1 MGTYLIGDI
10 HGCFDE
16 FQRMLEMIQLSESDR
31 LILIGDYIDRG
42 PDSLSM
48 LRWLE
53 RCPPNV
59 TALRGNHE
67 EEFIWYVD
75 LLRTVDE
82 SHQLKTDP
90 TSGLD
95 ASALYDTAKYLLKIG
110 GMSTGLLD
118 QYGTIG
124 WLLNHKGACLND
136 LIAWANLMRNMP
148 LFLRTTVRGKI
159 CVAVH
164 AGYRA
169 DLEEEQAK
177 EFYLY
182 AREQAYR
189 SPGVKNGIIVAG
201 HTPTI
206 VKSEITYNKGR
217 VFRMENKDSG
227 CVFYDIDCGCVFRR
241 ADRNARLACI
251 RLEDEQILYV

>member
-75 LLRTVDE
+75 LLRTVGWCIVV
-82 SHQLKTDP
+82 T
-90 TSGLD
+90 TIVMF
-95 ASALYDTAKYLLKIG
+95 SA
-110 GMSTGLLD
+110 MSFDGINLLD
-118 QYGTIG
+118 IWSDAIG
-124 WLLNHKGACLND
+124 I
-136 LIAWANLMRNMP
+136 IAVGFFILVIAEAFSIGLK
-148 LFLRTTVRGKI
+148 LK
-159 CVAVH
+159 
-164 AGYRA
+164 
-169 DLEEEQAK
+169 EEQD
-177 EFYLY
+177 L
-182 AREQAYR
+182 
-189 SPGVKNGIIVAG
+189 
-201 HTPTI
+201 TI
-206 VKSEITYNKGR
+206 
-217 VFRMENKDSG
+217 
-227 CVFYDIDCGCVFRR
+227 
-241 ADRNARLACI
+241 
-251 RLEDEQILYV
+251 